1 MDKTETTFRYICC
14 RQNSSSLMPPK
25 PSYMWLTT
33 RITCPTRVTSPHT
46 IPKGHISGEWAWG
59 LKWGKMGRNSKEEKR
74 VPNRIQYLQV
84 PLSLSCIPENLR
96 ITHISILRTIAE
108 NLRITHISILRTIAY
123 FVVLLR
129 ITHVSILRT
138 FTITNR
144 STLLQHQR
152 GLGLLH
158 FAE

>member
-59 LKWGKMGRNSKEEKR
+59 LKWGKRGRNSKEAKR
-74 VPNRIQYLQV
+74 VRNRIQYLQV
-84 PLSLSCIPENLR
+84 PLSLSCIP
-96 ITHISILRTIAE
+96 E

-144 STLLQHQR
+144 STLLQQQR

>member
-59 LKWGKMGRNSKEEKR
+59 LKWGKRGRNSKEAKR

-96 ITHISILRTIAE
+96 ITHISILRTIAD
-108 NLRITHISILRTIAY
+108 

-144 STLLQHQR
+144 STLLEHQR

>member
-59 LKWGKMGRNSKEEKR
+59 LKWGKRGRNSKEAKR
-74 VPNRIQYLQV
+74 VSNRIQYLQV

-96 ITHISILRTIAE
+96 ITHISILRTIAD
-108 NLRITHISILRTIAY
+108 

-144 STLLQHQR
+144 STLLEHQR